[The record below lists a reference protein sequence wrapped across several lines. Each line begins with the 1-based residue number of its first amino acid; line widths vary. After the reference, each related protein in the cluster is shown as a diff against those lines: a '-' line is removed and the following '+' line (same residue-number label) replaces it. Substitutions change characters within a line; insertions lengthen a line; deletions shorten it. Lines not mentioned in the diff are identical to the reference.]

1 MMHSIEK
8 RDPLTEPLAPRV
20 LNGRTGK
27 CVGSRTLFNGEFVR
41 SGTYASMHHDVMEAL
56 SVVLNEIRDLRE
68 LVEKMS
74 VK

>member
-1 MMHSIEK
+1 
-8 RDPLTEPLAPRV
+8 
-20 LNGRTGK
+20 
-27 CVGSRTLFNGEFVR
+27 
-41 SGTYASMHHDVMEAL
+41 MHHDVMEAL